1 MDKKLPMKTL
11 DPSMDFLI
19 KPVPRLSKV
28 IACHLVYFLIKPV
41 YHCS

>member
-1 MDKKLPMKTL
+1 MKTL
-11 DPSMDFLI
+11 DPSLDFLI

-28 IACHLVYFLIKPV
+28 IGCHLVYFLIKPI

>member
-1 MDKKLPMKTL
+1 MDKKLPMKTM

-28 IACHLVYFLIKPV
+28 IACYLVYLLIKPI
-41 YHCS
+41 YHYS